1 MAKSKKVNKWEA
13 APEGIRNLHN
23 AFTAFNTM
31 SYDELDD
38 KVDWD
43 ELDELLVD
51 VLKEYNELEA
61 KHNADCGL
69 ISKLEVEN
77 KYCKEDIEDLEAT
90 VADREAQID
99 NLHKEIES
107 LKVKNKKLE
116 EKLKSAEGRSEVNFI
131 SYSETAADLRTLQ
144 EFLQKCGVP
153 VKYKNDAT
161 WYWDF
166 ENSAWDS
173 AYTKKI
179 ADLESKLD
187 RVTRERNNIEY
198 TFDTLIEQLKVKHD
212 IYVNPEANGNGV
224 YEIENKRAADLQ
236 EDLDAA
242 IIDLK
247 KEEEYSRSLNNLNVQ
262 KNADMCNLKWKRD
275 ETEKKI
281 KILTEELISQ
291 YNINVTF
298 YQKPGVDMHGLKNFG
313 VHVDCEE
320 NRKAFNDLNEELN
333 KYKAK
338 NEKLEEKHAKA
349 TRFITRLTEALNEA
363 GVEFHYVK
371 FNGDGEEIFY
381 IDSVVDKCAKRHYEE
396 QSSLLRDTI
405 RNYAE
410 QIRCFKK
417 DIRDLETKI
426 YKLTEDNEGRE
437 HRTGSLFLALDR
449 AGIHPIFDN
458 RANKWCI
465 QYTGKAE
472 NAFLAADQI
481 KRDAEKKI
489 DKLVS
494 ALSKCRLDAKWDHE
508 NDKWCI
514 YVQPSDTELTSVSVN
529 LCEVVDGYEK
539 LKEEN
544 KLLILEKGHLK
555 SKNRNWQIR
564 YNDAKKKVEELAAV
578 NEGLNDHI
586 EALKKRLNAIYGYRD
601 ADNPCG
607 ICKNFDP
614 KE

>member
-13 APEGIRNLHN
+13 APESIKLLHN
-23 AFTAFNTM
+23 AFTAFNTIN
-31 SYDELDD
+31 YEELDA

-51 VLKEYNELEA
+51 VLKAYNELEA

-69 ISKLEVEN
+69 ISKLEEEN
-77 KYCKEDIEDLEAT
+77 KSYNTLAAELHNDADELERTINNLKEMVEFHKGEVKKLVKTADQVRDKHENEVCMLKKDISDLEVKVKHYKEDIEDLEC
-90 VADREAQID
+90 
-99 NLHKEIES
+99 
-107 LKVKNKKLE
+107 
-116 EKLKSAEGRSEVNFI
+116 EV
-131 SYSETAADLRTLQ
+131 S
-144 EFLQKCGVP
+144 
-153 VKYKNDAT
+153 KYKALYEGAET
-161 WYWDF
+161 
-166 ENSAWDS
+166 
-173 AYTKKI
+173 
-179 ADLESKLD
+179 KLD

-198 TFDTLIEQLKVKHD
+198 TLDTLIEQLKVKND
-212 IYVNPEANGNGV
+212 IYVNPEASSNGI

-236 EDLDAA
+236 EDLDTA
-242 IIDLK
+242 ILDLR
-247 KEEEYSRSLNNLNVQ
+247 KEGEHSLALSKVITR
-262 KNADMCNLKWKRD
+262 KNAEMCNLKWERD

-298 YQKPGVDMHGLKNFG
+298 YQRPGIDMHGLKNFG
-313 VHVDCEE
+313 VHIDCEE
-320 NRKAFNDLNEELN
+320 NRKAFNELKEALDKHKSQIN
-333 KYKAK
+333 
-338 NEKLEEKHAKA
+338 KLEEKHAKA
-349 TRFITRLTEALNEA
+349 TRFISRLTEALNEA

-381 IDSVVDKCAKRHYEE
+381 IIKNYEARTYK
-396 QSSLLRDTI
+396 L
-405 RNYAE
+405 
-410 QIRCFKK
+410 KK
-417 DIRDLETKI
+417 DKEELERRSCLLLK
-426 YKLTEDNEGRE
+426 
-437 HRTGSLFLALDR
+437 ALDQ

-458 RANKWCI
+458 RANKWRI

-494 ALSKCRLDAKWDHE
+494 ALDKCRLDAKWDHE

-514 YVQPSDTELTSVSVN
+514 YVKPSDTELTSVSVN
-529 LCEVVDGYEK
+529 LCEVVEGYEK

-544 KLLILEKGHLK
+544 KILILEKENLK
-555 SKNRNWQIR
+555 SKNRSWQVS
-564 YNDAKKKVEELAAV
+564 YNAVQKKVGELTA
-578 NEGLNDHI
+578 ERDGLNDYA
-586 EALKKRLNAIYGYRD
+586 EALKKGLNAIYGYRD
-601 ADNPCG
+601 TDNPCG

>member
-13 APEGIRNLHN
+13 APESIKLLHN
-23 AFTAFNTM
+23 AFTAFNTL
-31 SYDELDD
+31 SYEELDD

-51 VLKEYNELEA
+51 VLKAYNELEA

-69 ISKLEVEN
+69 ISKLEEEN
-77 KYCKEDIEDLEAT
+77 KSYKTLA
-90 VADREAQID
+90 
-99 NLHKEIES
+99 
-107 LKVKNKKLE
+107 
-116 EKLKSAEGRSEVNFI
+116 AE
-131 SYSETAADLRTLQ
+131 
-144 EFLQKCGVP
+144 
-153 VKYKNDAT
+153 
-161 WYWDF
+161 
-166 ENSAWDS
+166 
-173 AYTKKI
+173 
-179 ADLESKLD
+179 LESKLD

-198 TFDTLIEQLKVKHD
+198 TLDTLIEQLKVKND
-212 IYVNPEANGNGV
+212 IYVNPEANSSGV
-224 YEIENKRAADLQ
+224 YKIENKRAADLQ
-236 EDLDAA
+236 EDLDTA
-242 IIDLK
+242 ILDLR
-247 KEEEYSRSLNNLNVQ
+247 KEGEHSLALSKVITR
-262 KNADMCNLKWKRD
+262 KNAEMCNLKWERD

-298 YQKPGVDMHGLKNFG
+298 YQRPGIDMHGLKNFG

-349 TRFITRLTEALNEA
+349 TRFIARLTEALNEA
-363 GVEFHYVK
+363 GIDFHYVK

-396 QSSLLRDTI
+396 QLSKLRDTI
-405 RNYAE
+405 KNYEA
-410 QIRCFKK
+410 RLYKLKK
-417 DIRDLETKI
+417 DNGDLELR
-426 YKLTEDNEGRE
+426 KL
-437 HRTGSLFLALDR
+437 LLLKALDQ

-458 RANKWCI
+458 RANKWRI

-494 ALSKCRLDAKWDHE
+494 ALDKCRLDAKWDHE

-514 YVQPSDTELTSVSVN
+514 YVQPSDDELTSVSVN
-529 LCEVVDGYEK
+529 LCEVVEGYEK
-539 LKEEN
+539 LKNEN
-544 KLLILEKGHLK
+544 KALILEKGDLK
-555 SKNRNWQIR
+555 SKNRSWQIKCNNLQR
-564 YNDAKKKVEELAAV
+564 LLDFRLREGTPCGITNCPRVEELAAV
-578 NEGLNDHI
+578 NEGLNDYI
-586 EALKKRLNAIYGYRD
+586 EALKKKLNAIYGYRD
-601 ADNPCG
+601 TDNPCG